1 MTPTTPTYDE
11 AWINRKAAELLPK
24 VRANFIWV
32 LAAQTQENKIKLP
45 AWVEP
50 GPDGVSPLFHVSWF
64 GIKQVVK
71 GGEGETP
78 IASGKPVAH
87 SFSITVHAG
96 APIALLAAT
105 RKLGGKM
112 VASLCDRPG
121 SLRETTSSST
131 PGLLSPVAQVTTGVE
146 QWLWSWPA

>member
-1 MTPTTPTYDE
+1 MTTYDD
-11 AWINRKAAELLPK
+11 AWVNRKAAELLPK
-24 VRANFIWV
+24 VRANFTWI
-32 LAAQTQENKIKLP
+32 LAAQTQENKIKIP

-50 GPDGVSPLFHVSWF
+50 GSDGVSPLFHVSWF

-87 SFSITVHAG
+87 SFSITVHPG

-105 RKLGGKM
+105 RKLGGKL

-121 SLRETTSSST
+121 SLTEAASSTT
-131 PGLLSPVAQVTTGVE
+131 PGLSSAQVTRGGE
-146 QWLWSWPA
+146 QWRWSWPA